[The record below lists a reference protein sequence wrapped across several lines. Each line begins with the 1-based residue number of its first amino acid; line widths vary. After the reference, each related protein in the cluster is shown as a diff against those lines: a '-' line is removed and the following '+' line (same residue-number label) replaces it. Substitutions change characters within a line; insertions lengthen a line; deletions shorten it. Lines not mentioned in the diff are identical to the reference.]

1 MRPFKCL
8 PKLNFLGVIILNGNR
23 VVKIIQIAIRKWVC
37 DSAWKSTTR
46 SWIVPNEK
54 PLVTCTA
61 PISILVEQKSEM
73 CYRYHEVYQNL
84 AMGFLNTLNW
94 INVFDRFSI
103 YNDQHDNNDADI
115 NSLTLFK
122 WLSIENLSKHQF
134 NMACLKQNL

>member
-1 MRPFKCL
+1 MQLESWYAIQPGTL
-8 PKLNFLGVIILNGNR
+8 PQGFELYQMK
-23 VVKIIQIAIRKWVC
+23 
-37 DSAWKSTTR
+37 
-46 SWIVPNEK
+46 K
-54 PLVTCTA
+54 PLVKCTA
-61 PISILVEQKSEM
+61 PTSVLVEQKSEM

-122 WLSIENLSKHQF
+122 
-134 NMACLKQNL
+134 